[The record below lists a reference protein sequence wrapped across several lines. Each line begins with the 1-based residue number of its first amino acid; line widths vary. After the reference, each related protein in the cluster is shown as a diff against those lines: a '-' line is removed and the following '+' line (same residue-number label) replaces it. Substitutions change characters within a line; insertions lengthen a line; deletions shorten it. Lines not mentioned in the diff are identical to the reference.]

1 MFSVKETLWSY
12 LTSENRA
19 QRDMADFLSTGSV
32 QEDLNHGDVRAAMD
46 FLEETV
52 ADCYRYD
59 EHVEA
64 DVARFLLRKIT
75 EYSKTR
81 FEND

>member
-1 MFSVKETLWSY
+1 MFSVKETLWCY
-12 LTSENRA
+12 LTSENPA
-19 QRDMADFLSTGSV
+19 QRDMAEFLSTGSV

-52 ADCYRYD
+52 AECYGCN
-59 EHVEA
+59 ETTEA
-64 DVARFLLRKIT
+64 EVVKFLLRKVSQ
-75 EYSKTR
+75 YNKTR

>member
-12 LTSENRA
+12 LTSENPVHRN
-19 QRDMADFLSTGSV
+19 MAEFLSTCSV

-52 ADCYRYD
+52 AECYRYD

-64 DVARFLLRKIT
+64 EVARFLLQKVSQ
-75 EYSKTR
+75 YSKTR

>member
-1 MFSVKETLWSY
+1 MFSVKETLWCY
-12 LTSENRA
+12 LTSENPVHRN
-19 QRDMADFLSTGSV
+19 MAEFLSTCSV
-32 QEDLNHGDVRAAMD
+32 QEDLNHGDVRAAMN

-64 DVARFLLRKIT
+64 EVARFLLQKVSQ
-75 EYSKTR
+75 YSKTR